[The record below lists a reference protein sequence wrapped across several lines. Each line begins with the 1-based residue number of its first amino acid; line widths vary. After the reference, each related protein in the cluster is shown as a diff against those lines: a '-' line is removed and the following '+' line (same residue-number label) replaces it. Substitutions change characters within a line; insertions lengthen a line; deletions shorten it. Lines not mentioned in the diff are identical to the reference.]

1 MFNKTLPKMRYSLKQ
16 NNKRNAK
23 KSQKNKKKYTRKHI
37 VLVPFFSVPFFKLFF
52 LISFPSN
59 ITNTPPNI
67 KGCS

>member
-1 MFNKTLPKMRYSLKQ
+1 MLK
-16 NNKRNAK
+16 KAK
-23 KSQKNKKKYTRKHI
+23 KIRKNIHANI
-37 VLVPFFSVPFFKLFF
+37 LFSAFFLVPFFKLFF